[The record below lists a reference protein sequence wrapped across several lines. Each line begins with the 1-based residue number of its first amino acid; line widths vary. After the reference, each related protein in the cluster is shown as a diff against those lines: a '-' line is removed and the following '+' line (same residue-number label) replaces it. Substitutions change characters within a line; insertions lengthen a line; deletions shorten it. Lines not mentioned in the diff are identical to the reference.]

1 MLNHE
6 YGGPAIFV
14 FGRGREPLDVIA
26 NHLQV
31 LFQDAVKARRRPSWR
46 ALLDSV
52 VSTFPRGTKLRLV
65 DERNSVGIALG
76 HESIATV
83 SALDRNL
90 GLVVD
95 EIGRQTEFEFT
106 NREIA
111 HVCAA
116 DSMAALAFTTSRS
129 GYARELG
136 LAHVHGLGPAIG
148 FAMIVLR
155 LNDWVPQ
162 VRVASVKAIE
172 RLMKNNGGPNGGLPY
187 MIAGSMGLLLDDKR
201 FGRMAQPE
209 RDIVEALISFPKV
222 KDALRTIL
230 VFGDSD
236 RADNHILHLILQT
249 GFYDELLPEIAE
261 KAECS
266 YRRLIASKAVLYG
279 KYIWKEEGKV
289 RERKIELQSHTS
301 KIARRALLDKSA
313 NVAFAAL
320 GFIIET
326 RDLSGLDDST
336 VESLLERPEASL
348 ERRIAVLRSL
358 IGR

>member
-1 MLNHE
+1 M
-6 YGGPAIFV
+6 
-14 FGRGREPLDVIA
+14 
-26 NHLQV
+26 
-31 LFQDAVKARRRPSWR
+31 
-46 ALLDSV
+46 
-52 VSTFPRGTKLRLV
+52 

-83 SALDRNL
+83 SALDRKL

-95 EIGRQTEFEFT
+95 DTARHTEFGFA
-106 NREIA
+106 NKEIA

-136 LAHVHGLGPAIG
+136 LAHVHGLGPTIG
-148 FAMIVLR
+148 LAMIVLR

-162 VRVASVKAIE
+162 VRAASVKAIE
-172 RLMKNNGGPNGGLPY
+172 RLMKNDGGPNGGLHY
-187 MIAGSMGLLLDDKR
+187 MIAGSMGLLLDENR

-209 RDIVEALISFPKV
+209 RNTVEALISYPNV
-222 KDALRTIL
+222 KDALRRIL

-236 RADNHILHLILQT
+236 RADNQILHIILQT

-261 KAECS
+261 KAKCS
-266 YRRLIASKAVLYG
+266 YRRLIASRVILYG

-289 RERKIELQSHTS
+289 RERKIELQAYTLKVVRS
-301 KIARRALLDKSA
+301 ALLDKSA

-320 GFIIET
+320 GFLIET
-326 RDLSGLDDST
+326 RNLSALDDST
-336 VESLLERPEASL
+336 IEKFLGRPEASL
-348 ERRIAVLRSL
+348 AKRIAVLRSM

>member
-1 MLNHE
+1 MLKHE
-6 YGGPAIFV
+6 YGDPTIFV
-14 FGRGREPLDVIA
+14 FGRGHEPFDVIA

-31 LFQDAVKARRRPSWR
+31 LFQNAVKARRRPSWR
-46 ALLDSV
+46 VLLDSV
-52 VSTFPRGTKLRLV
+52 VSTLPRGTKLKLV
-65 DERNSVGIALG
+65 DERNSVGIALS

-83 SALDRNL
+83 SALDRKL

-95 EIGRQTEFEFT
+95 DIGRHTEFGFG
-106 NREIA
+106 NQEIE

-136 LAHVHGLGPAIG
+136 LAHVHGLGPTIG

-162 VRVASVKAIE
+162 VRVASAKAIE
-172 RLMKNNGGPNGGLPY
+172 RLMKNDGGPNGGLPY
-187 MIAGSMGLLLDDKR
+187 MIAGSMGLLLDDAR
-201 FGRMAQPE
+201 FGRMAKPE
-209 RDIVEALISFPKV
+209 RDVVEALISYPKV

-230 VFGDSD
+230 IFGVSD
-236 RADNHILHLILQT
+236 RAKNQILGLILQT
-249 GFYDELLPEIAE
+249 GFYDELLPEVAE

-266 YRRLIASKAVLYG
+266 YRRLIAFKALLYR
-279 KYIWKEEGKV
+279 KYIWKEGGKV
-289 RERKIELQSHTS
+289 RERTIELPAHTS
-301 KIARRALLDKSA
+301 EVARRALLDKSA

-326 RDLSGLDDST
+326 RDLSGLDDGT
-336 VESLLERPEASL
+336 VEILLKRPEASL
-348 ERRIAVLRSL
+348 ERRIALLRSM